1 MSKRIIKK
9 HTRYFLAVE
18 GEGEQSFIKWLQQH
32 LDKSGLFIH
41 LDCQLLGGGGYEVML
56 NRAVSYSKRRKYKNA
71 SSILLVDADR
81 AMHDKWSL
89 DQLREAAIK
98 RKFNVVF
105 QHPNLEGVLLRMFPG
120 NERLRPIATKTHTQL
135 RQVWPNYDKPADART
150 LSTKFTLND
159 LLRVAKVDAEL
170 NVLLSMI
177 GLSNG

>member
-32 LDKSGLFIH
+32 LNKMGLFVH
-41 LDCQLLGGGGYEVML
+41 LDCQLLGGGGYEIML
-56 NRAVSYSKRRKYKNA
+56 NRAVTYLKRRKYKNA

-81 AMHDKWSL
+81 AIHDKWSL

-105 QHPNLEGVLLRMFPG
+105 QHPNLEGVLFRMFLG
-120 NERLRPIATKTHTQL
+120 NEGLRPTATKVNGLL
-135 RQVWPNYDKPADART
+135 RKAWPDYEKPADART
-150 LSTKFTLND
+150 LATKFTLHD
-159 LLRVAKVDAEL
+159 LLRVAKVDSEL
-170 NVLLSMI
+170 NVLLSLI
-177 GLSNG
+177 GNQL